1 MSAPEVATDQ
11 WADRLARV
19 ALDLQALNLPAAV
32 EAAGQAVALATTQ
45 AQRAQAHYWLA
56 KCHYVAGDIDVAMR
70 IAADTRRI
78 AAAAGEAVWSSQACT
93 LQARCLDAAGEP
105 QAALDHA
112 LLALAE
118 LEQSPAGTE
127 GADHALQ
134 GATIALGI
142 IYLTLGDLPLALQ
155 WCERSVEMARSLPDA
170 TQYGAALDTVAC
182 VRGAMAGE
190 ARGLGQ
196 AELAERLE
204 REAIALSTRA
214 VELARRHG
222 HVDYET
228 SALLNLAESH
238 ALVGEPQRALA
249 LLQAWAQ
256 AHPAALPRQRAHQ
269 LDTLGSIHLK
279 LGDAASAIRAF
290 EEALAIGGDSLVHRA
305 VILEHLASALEAA
318 GRWQDALGRFKEFHV
333 LQMQL
338 GAERAKRNARVA
350 AMRADVESERA
361 RARVLAADNSQLLR
375 RAEDLHRLASEDP
388 LTGLANRRHIDTLL
402 LESASNLWWAAIDVD
417 HFKRVNDDFSHAT
430 GDSVLK
436 ELAGLMRK
444 SCRPNDV
451 AARVGGE
458 EFVLLYR
465 GGPNANVLAA
475 AERLRAAAARHPWN
489 TIAPGLSITISIGL
503 AHSTEAADGPALAA
517 LADRRL
523 YAAKHA
529 GRNRVVAGG

>member
-11 WADRLARV
+11 WADRLARL
-19 ALDLQALNLPAAV
+19 ALDLQALDIPAAL
-32 EAAGQAVALATTQ
+32 EAAAQAVARATTQ

-56 KCHYVAGDIDVAMR
+56 KCHYVAGDIDVAMKL
-70 IAADTRRI
+70 AADTRRV
-78 AAAAGEAVWSSQACT
+78 AAAAGQAVWSSQACT
-93 LQARCLDAAGEP
+93 LQARCLDAAGES

-118 LEQSPAGTE
+118 LEQLPAGAE
-127 GADHALQ
+127 GADQALQ

-204 REAIALSTRA
+204 REAIALSTQA

-238 ALVGEPQRALA
+238 ALIGEPQRALA

-279 LGDAASAIRAF
+279 LGDAPSAIRAF
-290 EEALAIGGDSLVHRA
+290 EEALAIGDSLVHRA
-305 VILEHLASALEAA
+305 VILEHLASAFEAA
-318 GRWQDALGRFKEFHV
+318 GRWQDALSRFKEFHV
-333 LQMQL
+333 LHVQL

-375 RAEDLHRLASEDP
+375 RAEDLQRMASEDP
-388 LTGLANRRHIDTLL
+388 LTGLANRRHIDALL
-402 LESASNLWWAAIDVD
+402 LEPVGNLWWAAIDVD

-430 GDSVLK
+430 GDGVLK

-465 GGPNANVLAA
+465 GGRSANVLAA
-475 AERLRAAAARHPWN
+475 AERLRKAVARHPWK
-489 TIAPGLSITISIGL
+489 TVAPGLSITISIGL